1 MSDQDAP
8 STDSRTDTSVAGAN
22 YGASAVSDPTDVEPE
37 RGIYCNRTLNL
48 RSIDAI
54 GYDMDYT
61 LVHYNVDEWES
72 RAYDHI
78 KKRLMEAGWSVGE
91 LKFNSDDVMR
101 GLVIDREL
109 GNVVKANRFGYI
121 KQAAHGTSMMDF
133 GSMRDTYTRTLVEL
147 SDERWESLNTL
158 FSISAATIYRQLV
171 ERLDRDEL
179 PNSVM
184 SYDQLWER
192 IQEALD
198 AAHLEGVLKDEI
210 TSNPKRYI
218 RRDPE
223 MPKALL
229 DQRQSGKKLLLITN
243 SGWNYT
249 RQILEFAMDPYLP
262 EGMTWRDLFHVAV
275 VAARKPDFFSGD
287 KPMFKLANEDGLVRP
302 VVGDLSEEGI
312 YLGGNASMIEDF
324 LGLSGD
330 RILYVGDHIFSDVN
344 VTKSV
349 LRWRTALVVRELE
362 DEIKA
367 IDESQQRQDKIEEL
381 MDQKIQREKTY
392 SALRLKKQR
401 IQNDDA
407 RDNDVSDIQKRM
419 NALRDEMIDIDRQ
432 IRPLVREDGRNFNPD
447 WGYLMRAGNDKSM
460 YTRQIERFADIYT
473 SRVSNFLDYTPFVY
487 FRAPRGSLPHDP
499 RFRSVGPGDA

>member
-1 MSDQDAP
+1 MTDETSDSP
-8 STDSRTDTSVAGAN
+8 KTSSRTDSSVTGAN
-22 YGASAVSDPTDVEPE
+22 YGASSVTDPTDVDPE

-72 RAYDHI
+72 RAYEHI
-78 KKRLMEAGWSVGE
+78 KKRLMDAGWEVGD
-91 LKFNSDDVMR
+91 LTFNSDDVMR

-109 GNVVKANRFGYI
+109 GNIVKANRFGYI
-121 KQAAHGTSMMDF
+121 KQAAHGTSMMNF
-133 GSMRDTYTRTLVEL
+133 GKMRDTYTRTLVEL

-171 ERLDRDEL
+171 ERLDNDQL
-179 PNSVM
+179 PGVM
-184 SYDQLWER
+184 SYEQLWEK
-192 IQEALD
+192 IQQALD
-198 AAHLEGVLKDEI
+198 AAHLEGMLKDEI
-210 TSNPKRYI
+210 TSNPERYI
-218 RRDPE
+218 RRDPD

-243 SGWNYT
+243 SGWHYT

-262 EGMTWRDLFHVAV
+262 DGMTWRDLFHVAV

-287 KPMFKLANEDGLVRP
+287 KPMFRLANEDGLVRP
-302 VVGDLSEEGI
+302 VVGDLSEEGV

-344 VTKSV
+344 VTKNV

-362 DEIKA
+362 EEISA
-367 IDESQQRQDKIEEL
+367 IDESRERQNEIEGLMDKKIEL
-381 MDQKIQREKTY
+381 EKTY
-392 SALRLKKQR
+392 SALRLKRQR
-401 IQNDDA
+401 IECDDE
-407 RDNDVSDIQKRM
+407 RDNDVDDIQRRM
-419 NALRDEMIDIDRQ
+419 SDLRDQMIEIDKQ
-432 IRPLVREDGRNFNPD
+432 IRPLVREDGRNFNPN

-473 SRVSNFLDYTPFVY
+473 SRVSNFLAYTPFVY

-499 RFRSVGPGDA
+499 QFRSFGSDE